1 MMLFSAQV
9 SWWAAWPRCWTWWR
23 APTPVSRTVCAP
35 STRRPSPGSR
45 RSARTGSG
53 SSSRTCRRRSSGS
66 PGPGRAWYFFEP
78 LCCWKHLFAFYVFM
92 SLTFKQAK
100 QKTFAGSSNT
110 WYFLLVIEINQIF
123 TALQIKL
130 RTKTLMII
138 KTLIATSD
146 SLTASITTQ
155 STDNGEDH
163 IQLRYFW

>member
-1 MMLFSAQV
+1 
-9 SWWAAWPRCWTWWR
+9 
-23 APTPVSRTVCAP
+23 
-35 STRRPSPGSR
+35 
-45 RSARTGSG
+45 
-53 SSSRTCRRRSSGS
+53 
-66 PGPGRAWYFFEP
+66 
-78 LCCWKHLFAFYVFM
+78 M

-100 QKTFAGSSNT
+100 QNTFAGSSNT